1 MYWGTVAIA
10 CLTVVLGCDGA
21 RILGLAAFSMRSHW
35 IVMEPLFQKLA
46 AVGHNVTVFSSFPQK
61 TPLPNYKDID
71 FSDRMKPI
79 VDTFTFDMIKTTL
92 PSPWVATFFFN
103 SSHGSSCKLLDE
115 PEYKDLLRAKDNY
128 DIIITEVFGNDC
140 FAYYAYKLGIPMIS
154 ITTGMAVPWAAERVG
169 LPDNPSYILNYLM
182 KSGSQM
188 NLWDRIYNTITLVYA
203 KFWHLYVF
211 NQQTRAI
218 VERSFGEHLPPLN
231 DVLANYTSMYFI
243 NSYHALLQ
251 SRPFPPNVV
260 EIGGIH
266 IKEKQPLAKDLQE
279 LLDNAK
285 NGAIVMSFGSLVRT
299 CTLPKHVIRMFMNVF
314 SRIPQIV
321 ILKYEE
327 DFPEA
332 PKNVIMRKWLS
343 QRDLIEHENVVAV
356 IAHGGLSSTIEV
368 VNFGKPMIGIPF
380 FTDQF
385 RNVKLVEEKGA
396 CIYLDIDDISEEKIA
411 EAISEIVY
419 NTKYRDNMRRLSLQF
434 RDRPMTALQSAVYWT
449 EYVIRHHGA
458 PHLQPA
464 SVHLPFYQYLLLD
477 VIAVLIIGFVTII
490 YTVYFIISL
499 LLAALKHK
507 NHNKRERTSTKKKN

>member
-1 MYWGTVAIA
+1 MYWGTIAIA

-21 RILGLAAFSMRSHW
+21 RILGLAPFSMRSHW

-71 FSDRMKPI
+71 FSHRMKPI

-140 FAYYAYKLGIPMIS
+140 FRLLCVQAWNSDDFDY
-154 ITTGMAVPWAAERVG
+154 
-169 LPDNPSYILNYLM
+169 
-182 KSGSQM
+182 
-188 NLWDRIYNTITLVYA
+188 DR
-203 KFWHLYVF
+203 
-211 NQQTRAI
+211 
-218 VERSFGEHLPPLN
+218 
-231 DVLANYTSMYFI
+231 
-243 NSYHALLQ
+243 YHALLQ

-285 NGAIVMSFGSLVRT
+285 KGAIVMSFGSLVRT

-396 CIYLDIDDISEEKIA
+396 CIYLDIK
-411 EAISEIVY
+411 
-419 NTKYRDNMRRLSLQF
+419 
-434 RDRPMTALQSAVYWT
+434 
-449 EYVIRHHGA
+449 
-458 PHLQPA
+458 
-464 SVHLPFYQYLLLD
+464 
-477 VIAVLIIGFVTII
+477 
-490 YTVYFIISL
+490 
-499 LLAALKHK
+499 
-507 NHNKRERTSTKKKN
+507 